1 LNSAGG
7 HFPSHC
13 VAGTAGAE
21 LLPEIAA
28 AMEEAMRKQGRDR
41 VCIAFK
47 GLHEHVDSFGVLG
60 LAEYV

>member
-1 LNSAGG
+1 
-7 HFPSHC
+7 

-60 LAEYV
+60 LAEYA